1 MNGSLMRSAIGS
13 AIACGAFVAGP
24 LSLGAAVADAG
35 LLGIG
40 GGGDG
45 IDVLGIDVLGG
56 STQRS
61 GGGGTVA
68 RANSTARVNSVS
80 TAPSA
85 RSVVIRTKPSSSQA
99 DSGVVPAAFV
109 APSEQPAAVAL
120 GSRYIESVPAAPPPA
135 APAPVPA
142 SVPASVMPPA
152 APALDVPAP
161 LGLPVTTT
169 NQPGPTGRIGP
180 AHSFSPPT
188 KIPDSFRVGYAEYL
202 RAATTTDLL
211 AAALPG
217 VAGIAGFTIIG
228 AFAGY
233 RQAKAVQMALLA
245 PVPTRILL

>member
-1 MNGSLMRSAIGS
+1 MDGSLMRSAIGC

-45 IDVLGIDVLGG
+45 VDVLGVDVIGG
-56 STQRS
+56 NSSRS
-61 GGGGTVA
+61 GGGGSAA
-68 RANSTARVNSVS
+68 RANAVS

-85 RSVVIRTKPSSSQA
+85 RSVVIRTKPSTAQPDSS
-99 DSGVVPAAFV
+99 VVPAAFT

-120 GSRYIESVPAAPPPA
+120 GSRYIESVPQAPPPA
-135 APAPVPA
+135 ALAPVPVA
-142 SVPASVMPPA
+142 VPSSVMPPA

-169 NQPGPTGRIGP
+169 NQPGPAARIGP
-180 AHSFSPPT
+180 ADSFSPPT

-217 VAGIAGFTIIG
+217 AAGIAGFTIIG

>member
-1 MNGSLMRSAIGS
+1 MDGSLMRSAIGC

-24 LSLGAAVADAG
+24 LSLGAAVAQAG
-35 LLGIG
+35 LLGVG

-45 IDVLGIDVLGG
+45 VDVLGIDVIGG
-56 STQRS
+56 NSSKSGS
-61 GGGGTVA
+61 GG
-68 RANSTARVNSVS
+68 TAGRLNAVS

-85 RSVVIRTKPSSSQA
+85 RSVVIRTEPSTAQPDSSA
-99 DSGVVPAAFV
+99 VPAAFI

-120 GSRYIESVPAAPPPA
+120 GSHYVESVPQAPPPA
-135 APAPVPA
+135 APAPVPVT
-142 SVPASVMPPA
+142 VPLTVMPPA

-161 LGLPVTTT
+161 LGLPVTTA
-169 NQPGPTGRIGP
+169 NQPAPIGRMGP
-180 AHSFSPPT
+180 AHSFAPPT

-217 VAGIAGFTIIG
+217 AAGIAGFTIIG

-233 RQAKAVQMALLA
+233 RQAKAVQKALLA
-245 PVPTRILL
+245 PVPTRILM

>member
-1 MNGSLMRSAIGS
+1 MDGSLIRSAIGC

-24 LSLGAAVADAG
+24 LSLGAAVAEAG

-45 IDVLGIDVLGG
+45 VDVIGIDVIGG
-56 STQRS
+56 NSSKSGS
-61 GGGGTVA
+61 GGRRPVPTPSRQRQA
-68 RANSTARVNSVS
+68 REAWSSGRNLRQLN
-80 TAPSA
+80 
-85 RSVVIRTKPSSSQA
+85 RIRASFLRLSLLPQQ
-99 DSGVVPAAFV
+99 
-109 APSEQPAAVAL
+109 QPAAVAL
-120 GSRYIESVPAAPPPA
+120 GSRYIESVPQAPPPA
-135 APAPVPA
+135 APAPVRVT
-142 SVPASVMPPA
+142 VPFSVMPPA

-202 RAATTTDLL
+202 RAATTSDLL

-217 VAGIAGFTIIG
+217 VAGIAGFTILG

-245 PVPTRILL
+245 PVPTRILM

>member
-1 MNGSLMRSAIGS
+1 MDGSLMRSAIGC

-24 LSLGAAVADAG
+24 LSLGAAVAEAG
-35 LLGIG
+35 VLGIG

-45 IDVLGIDVLGG
+45 VDVLGVDVIGG
-56 STQRS
+56 NSGKS
-61 GGGGTVA
+61 GGG
-68 RANSTARVNSVS
+68 TATRVNAVS

-85 RSVVIRTKPSSSQA
+85 RSVVIRTKPSTAQPDSS
-99 DSGVVPAAFV
+99 VVPAAFI

-135 APAPVPA
+135 APAPVRVT
-142 SVPASVMPPA
+142 VPFSVMPPA

-211 AAALPG
+211 AVALPG
-217 VAGIAGFTIIG
+217 VAGIAGFTVIG

-233 RQAKAVQMALLA
+233 RQAKALQKALLA
-245 PVPTRILL
+245 PVPTRILM